1 MYEKS
6 RETIKAREFLEAL
19 EGDASHISLNNCT
32 IEGVVDLFSAELERD
47 ENDRI
52 CINKT
57 LSCIGCTFK
66 NVVNFRT
73 VVFEKEVSFR
83 RSVFQADVD
92 FDEATFQ
99 HQSDNRDTAL
109 HSGFRET
116 TFHGRANF
124 HSAVFRRSVSF
135 WRAKFHNVADFHQ
148 AQFHDNA
155 VFHEAQFQKEA
166 NFSRVLFQ
174 QTLDCTGTN
183 FAGVAVF
190 NRVTFIGTTLFTAAK
205 FTAVASFRNV
215 QYIPN
220 TIRQSVTNR
229 FTKKRKKPTE
239 FYLDSQHVDEVANP
253 FFKRYV
259 ADQQFIRAFSK
270 ANPMLARLWRW
281 SSDYGRNL
289 GLWAFWSLF
298 FAFLFAI
305 AYLPY
310 PSWMPEWMQMLS
322 PQFHQSTGQFSGE
335 PLTFWNSFYFS
346 IVTFTTLGF
355 GDVVADNATARLLV
369 TLEVIFGYLMLGGL
383 ISIFANKLA
392 SRS

>member
-1 MYEKS
+1 MYEKHG
-6 RETIKAREFLEAL
+6 ETIAAREFLEAL
-19 EGDASHISLNNCT
+19 ESDASHISLSNCT
-32 IEGVVDLFSAELERD
+32 IEGVIDLHATGLERN
-47 ENDRI
+47 ENDQI
-52 CINKT
+52 CIDKT

-66 NVVNFRT
+66 NIVNFRT
-73 VVFEKEVSFR
+73 VVFQQEISFR
-83 RSVFQADVD
+83 RSVFEADLD
-92 FDEATFQ
+92 FDETTMQ
-99 HQSDNRDTAL
+99 H
-109 HSGFRET
+109 HCEFREV
-116 TFHGRANF
+116 TFRGRANYHNVTF
-124 HSAVFRRSVSF
+124 HKSVSF
-135 WRAKFHNVADFHQ
+135 WRAKFHSAADFHQ
-148 AQFHDNA
+148 AQFHDNT

-190 NRVTFIGTTLFTAAK
+190 NRATFLGATRFTGAK
-205 FTAVASFRNV
+205 FAAVASFRDV
-215 QYIPN
+215 QYTVN
-220 TIRQSVTNR
+220 TIRQSIISK
-229 FTKKRKKPTE
+229 FTKNSKNPTE

-259 ADQQFIRAFSK
+259 ADQQFIRAFNK

-305 AYLPY
+305 AYMPF
-310 PSWMPEWMQMLS
+310 PSWLPAWIPDWS
-322 PQFHQSTGQFSGE
+322 PQFHQATGKYSGE

>member
-1 MYEKS
+1 MYEKHDA
-6 RETIKAREFLEAL
+6 TIEARELLKAL
-19 EGDASHISLNNCT
+19 ESDASHIILNNCT

-73 VVFEKEVSFR
+73 VVFQQEVSFR
-83 RSVFQADVD
+83 RSVFESDVD

-99 HQSDNRDTAL
+99 HQSGNRETML

-116 TFHGRANF
+116 TFAGRANF
-124 HSAVFRRSVSF
+124 HSVVFHRSVSF
-135 WRAKFHNVADFHQ
+135 WRAKFRNVADFHQ
-148 AQFHDNA
+148 AQFLDNV
-155 VFHEAQFQKEA
+155 VFHEAQFHKDA
-166 NFSRVLFQ
+166 NFSQVLFQ
-174 QTLDCTGTN
+174 RTLDCTGTN
-183 FAGVAVF
+183 FAQVVVF
-190 NRVTFIGTTLFTAAK
+190 NRSSFIGTTLFTAAK
-205 FTAVASFRNV
+205 FAAVASFRDV
-215 QYIPN
+215 LYIPN
-220 TIRQSVTNR
+220 TIRQSIANK
-229 FTKKRKKPTE
+229 FTKNRKKPTE
-239 FYLDSQHVDEVANP
+239 FYLDSQYVDEVANP

-270 ANPMLARLWRW
+270 ANPILARLWRW

-289 GLWAFWSLF
+289 GLWAFWSLII
-298 FAFLFAI
+298 AFLFAL
-305 AYLPY
+305 AYMPF
-310 PSWMPEWMQMLS
+310 PSWTPDWMQTLS
-322 PQFHQSTGQFSGE
+322 PQFHQATGQYSGE

-369 TLEVIFGYLMLGGL
+369 TLEVILGYLMLGGL

>member
-1 MYEKS
+1 MYEKHG
-6 RETIKAREFLEAL
+6 ETIEAREFLDVL
-19 EGDASHISLNNCT
+19 QSDASHITLSNCT
-32 IEGVVDLFSAELERD
+32 IKGVVDLFSTDLERD

-73 VVFEKEVSFR
+73 AVFQQGNSSQEENSFR
-83 RSVFQADVD
+83 RSVFEADFD
-92 FDEATFQ
+92 FDEATMQ
-99 HQSDNRDTAL
+99 HQCS
-109 HSGFRET
+109 FRET
-116 TFHGRANF
+116 TFQGRANF
-124 HSAVFRRSVSF
+124 HSATFQESVSF

-148 AQFHDNA
+148 AQFYDNA

-174 QTLDCTGTN
+174 QTLDCTGTS
-183 FAGVAVF
+183 FAGVAIY
-190 NRVTFIGTTLFTAAK
+190 NRATFLGTSLFTAAK
-205 FTAVASFRNV
+205 FAAVASFRDV
-215 QYIPN
+215 QYTPN
-220 TIRQSVTNR
+220 TIRQSISNR
-229 FTKKRKKPTE
+229 FTKNSKNPTE

-259 ADQQFIRAFSK
+259 ADQQFIRAFNK
-270 ANPMLARLWRW
+270 ANPMLAHLWRW

-298 FAFLFAI
+298 IAFLFAI

-310 PSWMPEWMQMLS
+310 PSWMPEWMQDWS
-322 PQFHQSTGQFSGE
+322 PQFHQATGQYSGE

-346 IVTFTTLGF
+346 VVTFTTLGF

>member
-1 MYEKS
+1 MYEKYD
-6 RETIKAREFLEAL
+6 ETIEARELLKAL
-19 EGDASHISLNNCT
+19 ESDASYIILNNCT

-73 VVFEKEVSFR
+73 AVFQQEVSFR
-83 RSVFQADVD
+83 RSVFEADVD
-92 FDEATFQ
+92 FDESTFQ
-99 HQSDNRDTAL
+99 HQSDSRETML

-116 TFHGRANF
+116 TFAGRANF
-124 HSAVFRRSVSF
+124 HSAVFHRSVSF
-135 WRAKFHNVADFHQ
+135 WRAIFRNVADFHQ
-148 AQFHDNA
+148 AQFLNNA
-155 VFHEAQFQKEA
+155 VFHEAQFHKEA
-166 NFSRVLFQ
+166 NFSHVLFQ
-174 QTLDCTGTN
+174 RTLDCTGTN
-183 FAGVAVF
+183 FAQVVVF
-190 NRVTFIGTTLFTAAK
+190 NRSSFIGRTLFTAAK
-205 FTAVASFRNV
+205 FAAVASFRDV

-220 TIRQSVTNR
+220 TIRQSIVNR
-229 FTKKRKKPTE
+229 FTKNPKKPTE

-298 FAFLFAI
+298 FALLFAI
-305 AYLPY
+305 AYMPF
-310 PSWMPEWMQMLS
+310 PSWTPEWMQTLS
-322 PQFHQSTGQFSGE
+322 PQFHQATGQYSGE
-335 PLTFWNSFYFS
+335 QLTFWNSFYFS